1 MTTDTRTTR
10 HARGQQ
16 TGRRYPAWGR
26 AGTRRAA
33 AFSLM
38 EVLVA
43 LGIFAVGLVAVA
55 AIFPTAITIQRD
67 TVREADGRRIAKNA
81 KSILLA
87 TARTN
92 SASGVPTPDEEMSL
106 NPGSPPSIPASGSLL
121 PFLTQAIG
129 VSAYNN
135 TPVMPMIDL
144 PLPAPPRDPLMFY
157 TERSGSSLTVDA
169 PASFHW
175 LLNPDT
181 RSYPQNID
189 EVNQRDYYWYPLLKV
204 ADATTTPVLSVYIVV
219 MHRDGTDL
227 PPEIRQSFPL
237 DATRTTGNE
246 IFFNANGLFNDGT
259 GDVSNDP
266 DGDGLPDFIQPGDII
281 LGNDGRKHRVI
292 LARAD
297 SLVVDSPNVGNPT
310 AIYFGVAIDSAN
322 FIKREARS
330 PIVWIEDDI
339 PLSINNP

>member
-1 MTTDTRTTR
+1 
-10 HARGQQ
+10 
-16 TGRRYPAWGR
+16 
-26 AGTRRAA
+26 
-33 AFSLM
+33 M

-81 KSILLA
+81 KAVLLA
-87 TARTN
+87 TVRTN
-92 SASGVPTPDEEMSL
+92 SVSPVPTPGEEMSL
-106 NPGSPPSIPASGSLL
+106 DASALPTPTGTLE
-121 PFLTQAIG
+121 PFLTKAIG

-157 TERSGSSLTVDA
+157 GERSGAALTVDA

-189 EVNQRDYYWYPLLKV
+189 AINQRDYYWYPLLKV
-204 ADATTTPVLSVYIVV
+204 ADATTTPVLSVFIVV

-227 PPEIRQSFPL
+227 PPEIRQSFDL
-237 DATRTTGNE
+237 NTTKTTGNE
-246 IFFNANGLFNDGT
+246 IWFNTANGLFNDGS
-259 GDVSNDP
+259 GNVNNDP

-310 AIYFGVAIDSAN
+310 SIFFGVAIDSAN
-322 FIKREARS
+322 FVKREARS
-330 PIVWIEDDI
+330 PVIWIEDDI
-339 PLSINNP
+339 PLSINP